1 MIQWVQE
8 GACAT
13 GVLDRVI
20 VATDDERIA
29 RVVRSYGGEVV
40 LTRPDHPTGT
50 DRIAEVAADIDLDV
64 VVNIQGDEPFI
75 EADMIRQL
83 VEPFGADAQL
93 AMTTLR
99 APIAPEELH
108 DPSTVKVVVDQRGY
122 ALYFSRATIP
132 HQRSESPEDRCPVW
146 KHLGLYGYRRDF
158 LLRYPSLP
166 QTPLQRAEQLEQLR
180 ALENGYRIW
189 VGLTQHESIGVDTES
204 DLRRARELMA
214 RRLAEE
220 GRR

>member
-20 VATDDERIA
+20 VATDDDRIA
-29 RVVRSYGGEVV
+29 RTVRSYGGEVA
-40 LTRPDHPTGT
+40 LTRADHPTGT
-50 DRIAEVAADIDLDV
+50 DRIAEVAAGIDADV
-64 VVNIQGDEPFI
+64 VVNIQGDEPFVA
-75 EADMIRQL
+75 ADMIRQL
-83 VEPFGADAQL
+83 VDPFDADPEL

-99 APIAPEELH
+99 APVTPEELH
-108 DPSTVKVVVDQRGY
+108 DPSTVKVVVDRRGY

-132 HQRSESPEDRCPVW
+132 HQRSGALEDLCPVW

-180 ALENGYRIW
+180 ALEHGYRVW
-189 VGLTQHESIGVDTES
+189 VGFTEHESIGVDTER
-204 DLRRARELMA
+204 DLERARELMA
-214 RRLAEE
+214 RRLAEA
-220 GRR
+220 GRP